1 MRKNSKVKKENIK
14 VIQCNVC
21 GKEIQIENDI
31 LKEDIFEVTKEW
43 GYFSKKDL
51 EVHKFNICEECYDK
65 IVSQFKIPIS
75 IKNKK
80 EAI

>member
-65 IVSQFKIPIS
+65 IISQFKIPIS